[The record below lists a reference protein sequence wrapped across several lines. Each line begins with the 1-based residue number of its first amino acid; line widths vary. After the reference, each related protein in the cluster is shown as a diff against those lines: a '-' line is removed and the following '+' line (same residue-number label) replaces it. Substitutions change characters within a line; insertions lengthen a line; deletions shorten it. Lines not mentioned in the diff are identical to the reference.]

1 MWVYWF
7 MFLVPALTSISPYRV
22 DRISRLFIL
31 SLTWVALVLLIGLR
45 EHVGHDW
52 NNYLKMFYRDEAR
65 DFVDAVQA
73 VEPAYALLNW
83 ASSRLGWQVYGVNFV
98 CAVVMVSG
106 LFAFCRRQPN
116 FWRTLALS
124 IPVMIIGIGMGATRQ
139 ATAIGLLMFAFN
151 AFVDRKL
158 VRYLF
163 FVTVAVLF
171 HRTAAVFFLP
181 AWFIHNRFSVLP
193 LVLGGLVFFVVSNYL
208 LKDAMSYY
216 SDSYIG
222 ADIVASGALPRIAM
236 NVAAAGAFFYFRRR
250 WNELYDDGLLFTLM
264 SGVTILMSLAVFNSP
279 AATDRMSMYLL
290 PIQVAIFSRLPELF
304 DRSRRTAITLAVFGL
319 YASVLLVWL
328 NFSYFAQT
336 SWVPYH
342 NLLWL

>member
-22 DRISRLFIL
+22 DRISRFFIIGI
-31 SLTWVALVLLIGLR
+31 SALTLMVLIGLR
-45 EHVGHDW
+45 DHVGHDW
-52 NNYLKMFYRDEAR
+52 NNYMKMFYRDESR
-65 DFVDAVQA
+65 DLIGAA
-73 VEPAYALLNW
+73 TSVEPAYTLLDW
-83 ASSRLGWQVYGVNFV
+83 FSSRLGWDVYGVNSV
-98 CAVVMVSG
+98 CAAILVSG

-116 FWRTLALS
+116 FWRTLAMS
-124 IPVMIIGIGMGATRQ
+124 IPVMVIGIGMGATRQ

-158 VRYLF
+158 IRYLI
-163 FVTVAVLF
+163 FVSLAVLF

-181 AWFIHNRFSVLP
+181 AWFIHNRFSILP
-193 LVLGGLVFFVVSNYL
+193 LVIGGLTFFVISNFF

-216 SDSYIG
+216 TDSYVG

-250 WNELYDDGLLFTLM
+250 WAELYDDAPFFTLM

-290 PIQVAIFSRLPELF
+290 PIQVAIFSRLPEMF
-304 DRSRRTAITLAVFGL
+304 DRTRRTAVTLAVFGL
-319 YASVLLVWL
+319 YAAVLFVWL
-328 NFSYFAQT
+328 NFSYFATT
-336 SWVPYH
+336 SWLPYR
-342 NLLWL
+342 NLLWS